1 MSPLTHSP
9 ASPGAA
15 GGTRDPGANPCGHGD
30 IACLSLRAT
39 DDKAACALPE
49 TLMLDRVRVGGRWY
63 DRRLFLLDAF
73 INYYLYCC
81 HFFSREFLQPR
92 LWVRAAIS
100 GQGDCNLPRRL
111 EAGWQAGQRW
121 PGQFVLLKA
130 WLLMPTALSKILV
143 WIQCLSALFAAR
155 EKSAA
160 AAEPGKRPRGGIAN
174 VTELTPRG

>member
-1 MSPLTHSP
+1 MGQEILEQTPAGTGTSPVSP
-9 ASPGAA
+9 SGPQMTRLLVLCQKPRCWIASGWVDA
-15 GGTRDPGANPCGHGD
+15 G
-30 IACLSLRAT
+30 S
-39 DDKAACALPE
+39 
-49 TLMLDRVRVGGRWY
+49 

-81 HFFSREFLQPR
+81 HFFSWEFLQPH
-92 LWVRAAIS
+92 LWVRAAVS

-130 WLLMPTALSKILV
+130 WLLIPTALSKILV
-143 WIQCLSALFAAR
+143 WIQCLSALSAAR

-160 AAEPGKRPRGGIAN
+160 AAEPGERPRGGIAN
-174 VTELTPRG
+174 VTELPPRG